1 MALFHCFCR
10 QKKKSK
16 AKSFATLNSKYLKS
30 NASLS
35 IKSISRIE
43 QLLHHIII
51 IRKSILSFRTT
62 FLIEHFSLWALT
74 QMHTAI
80 AVIAFCTQEIWHQ
93 TFTRNNF
100 QKNWID
106 SWIVMMALF
115 SARALHFVSSFF
127 HFSVALSAFYCVC
140 IWNTFGSVEWTVSA
154 HWEKNGSNFNQSLRW
169 LLFISWNALYNFAVR
184 PFWKLRLWWRRK
196 KDKNRTNDCFQYFKL
211 RQTRQ
216 QAMKKTGWNW
226 TINNNK
232 RIHINVH
239 AYIGLKWQ
247 ITDQRWT
254 LYGNQWSFNE

>member
-1 MALFHCFCR
+1 MCKNGIVSLFLSAK
-10 QKKKSK
+10 KKKSK

-80 AVIAFCTQEIWHQ
+80 AVIVFCTQEIWHQ

-115 SARALHFVSSFF
+115 SARALHFISSFF

-169 LLFISWNALYNFAVR
+169 LLFISWNELYNFAVR

-196 KDKNRTNDCFQYFKL
+196 KDKNRTNDCF
-211 RQTRQ
+211 
-216 QAMKKTGWNW
+216 
-226 TINNNK
+226 
-232 RIHINVH
+232 
-239 AYIGLKWQ
+239 
-247 ITDQRWT
+247 
-254 LYGNQWSFNE
+254 

>member
-1 MALFHCFCR
+1 MSFLSFHVQKWHCLTVSVGK
-10 QKKKSK
+10 KKKSK

-51 IRKSILSFRTT
+51 IRKSILSFRTK

-80 AVIAFCTQEIWHQ
+80 AVIVFCTQEIWHQ

-115 SARALHFVSSFF
+115 SARALHFISSVFV
-127 HFSVALSAFYCVC
+127 FSVALSAFYCVC

-169 LLFISWNALYNFAVR
+169 LLFISWNELYNFAVR

-196 KDKNRTNDCFQYFKL
+196 KRQEPNQRLFLIFQAAPNKA
-211 RQTRQ
+211 TSDE
-216 QAMKKTGWNW
+216 KKRVEIERSTTTKGY
-226 TINNNK
+226 T
-232 RIHINVH
+232 
-239 AYIGLKWQ
+239 
-247 ITDQRWT
+247 
-254 LYGNQWSFNE
+254 